1 MQKLIPIVKSKSRVD
16 IPDLLFRQAKPL
28 STTDKGSP
36 SYVIS
41 SSKNRTKRSLKKLRE
56 LDKES

>member
-16 IPDLLFRQAKPL
+16 IPDLCLAKP
-28 STTDKGSP
+28 SPYRRTIRAAP

-41 SSKNRTKRSLKKLRE
+41 SSKKQNKEKLE
-56 LDKES
+56 EA